1 MSVKANR
8 MARHHRRNKERSFSL
23 NMVSLMDIFTILVFF
38 LLVTSTE
45 SQVVSQPK
53 NITLPESVATKSP
66 KQNTVI
72 IVSEN
77 HIKFFGKTYKYN
89 PKRINSAE
97 MTGFIRQQIISHGI
111 HKLDKSKRSITIM
124 GDKSIP
130 YAILR
135 TVMLSVAA
143 TNIQN
148 ISFAVLKKSEG

>member
-1 MSVKANR
+1 
-8 MARHHRRNKERSFSL
+8 
-23 NMVSLMDIFTILVFF
+23 MDIFTILVFF
-38 LLVTSTE
+38 LLVTSSE
-45 SQVVSQPK
+45 SQVVSQPQ
-53 NITLPESVATKSP
+53 NIKLPESVATKSP

-72 IVSEN
+72 IVGED
-77 HIKFFGKTYKYN
+77 HIKFFGKTYKFN
-89 PKRINSAE
+89 PKNINTAG
-97 MTGFIRQQIISHGI
+97 MTDFISKQIISRGI

-130 YAILR
+130 YSVLR